1 MKLKLSYPLYRRKD
15 PSNNNP
21 PVDYLIDGSI
31 LEIKDV
37 VIGKPID
44 GNSIWY
50 EGVDGLYYWS
60 GGINEVEFRS
70 PGASFTSLSLELQYS
85 LISQAMKYYFSKYE
99 LEDYGITGCS
109 VSLKHK
115 DAENRYLGH
124 YAMVIHVVLKSD
136 QVVKKIPS
144 EINYKGFNI
153 PTDIIQSNYAVACS
167 LGRNA
172 ISRNE
177 DAHPFG
183 SPGFIAIRDN
193 ERYLV
198 TNYHVLCDDLL
209 KQHHFNITEAFTF
222 LDNCDVVMPSRG
234 NDESAIIGLLTDARL
249 DFHLDAALVRL
260 DSDLLTNEIES
271 IGKIAGI
278 RIFKPPADTSVI
290 PSIRIQLFGARS
302 QKKITGT
309 MKALKTIQPIRYN
322 HNILQ
327 QMEDL
332 YMAEMEE
339 AVLEGDS
346 GSAILDEDRALIGI
360 LVGKEFSGRKIFILP
375 VERIIQNFR
384 LNTVL

>member
-1 MKLKLSYPLYRRKD
+1 MKLTLSYPLYRRKD
-15 PSNNNP
+15 ASNNIA
-21 PVDYLIDGSI
+21 PVGFLMDGSI
-31 LEIKDV
+31 LEISDV
-37 VIGKPID
+37 VIGKSID

-50 EGVDGLYYWS
+50 KADDGLYYWS

-70 PGASFTSLSLELQYS
+70 SATNFTSLSLELQFS
-85 LISQAMKYYFSKYE
+85 LISQALKYYYSKYN
-99 LEDYGITGCS
+99 LEGYGITGCS
-109 VSLKHK
+109 ISLKHK
-115 DAENRYLGH
+115 DAENRYLDH
-124 YAMVIHVVLKSD
+124 YAIVIHVAFKSD
-136 QVVKKIPS
+136 NAVKKIPS

-153 PTDIIQSNYAVACS
+153 PTDVIEGNYVVACS
-167 LGRNA
+167 LGKNA

-183 SPGFIAIRDN
+183 SPGFIAIRNN
-193 ERYLV
+193 EKYLV

-209 KQHHFNITEAFTF
+209 KQGHFNITEAFTF

-234 NDESAIIGLLTDARL
+234 NQESMIIGLLTDACL
-249 DFHLDAALVRL
+249 DFHLDAALVKL

-271 IGKIAGI
+271 IGKISGI
-278 RIFKPPADTSVI
+278 RIFKPPSDTSVI

-302 QKKITGT
+302 QKKITGS

-322 HNILQ
+322 HNIMQ

-375 VERIIQNFR
+375 VEHILKNFR